1 MAALSLEGQRALVTG
16 ASSGIGRA
24 IAIAFGQAGAGVVV
38 TFVSGEEKAK
48 AVVAEIKEQGGDGLA
63 VRGDVSKPEECAALF
78 EAARQHFGGLDIV
91 VPNAGIQR
99 DAPFTDMTLEQW
111 REVIEVNLTGQFLCA
126 QDAVRQFRRQR
137 RPANGSRALG
147 KIIFTSSVHQ
157 AIPWA
162 GHANYAAA
170 KGGLKLLMET
180 MAQEL
185 APEAIRVNAI
195 APGAIKTAINREA
208 WESKEAAER
217 LLKLI
222 PYRRIGEPEDVA
234 KAAVW
239 LASDESDYVVGA
251 TIFVDGGMMLYPAFR
266 EGG

>member
-1 MAALSLEGQRALVTG
+1 MTGLRLEGQRALVTG

-24 IAIAFGQAGAGVVV
+24 VALALGQAGAGVIVN
-38 TFVSGEEKAK
+38 FLSGEEEAN
-48 AVVAEIKEQGGDGLA
+48 AVVAEIKQGGADALA
-63 VRGDVSKPEECAALF
+63 VHGDVSKPEECDALF
-78 EAARQHFGGLDIV
+78 EAARHHFHGLDIV

-99 DAPFTDMTLEQW
+99 DAAFADMTIDQW
-111 REVIEVNLTGQFLCA
+111 RQVIDVNLTGQFLCA
-126 QDAVRQFRRQR
+126 QSAVRQFRRQR
-137 RPANGSRALG
+137 RPANASRALG
-147 KIIFTSSVHQ
+147 KIVFMSSVHQ

-185 APEAIRVNAI
+185 AAEGIRVNAI

-208 WESKEAAER
+208 WESKEAAEQ